1 MNIDQ
6 LEQFIEN
13 MKARQELITKESKR
27 MDNDFKIL
35 MLKIKLGI
43 KDDLKIIDGFENYAI
58 SDKGKVYNIKFK
70 QELKLN
76 FRDRYIFV
84 GLLNKKGQKSFMVSR
99 LVAMH
104 FLENP
109 ENKPCVDHINND
121 KFNNDVKNL
130 RWSTNSENNRNRTK
144 TKSKTSSIY
153 KGVNIVFNKKNIPK
167 YNAYIRIDK
176 IKNHLGSFKTEE
188 EAARKYDENAKIYFG
203 EYAKCNFN

>member
-58 SDKGKVYNIKFK
+58 SDKGKIYNLKFK
-70 QELKLN
+70 KEI
-76 FRDRYIFV
+76 RSHIRGRYIICV
-84 GLLNKKGQKSFMVSR
+84 LPSNQGQKSFLVSR

-130 RWSTNSENNRNRTK
+130 RWSTHAENLMNK
-144 TKSKTSSIY
+144 TKHKNSCSQY

-176 IKNHLGSFKTEE
+176 IKKHLGSFKTEA
-188 EAARKYDENAKIYFG
+188 EAAQSFASCR
-203 EYAKCNFN
+203 C